1 MLDHAE
7 FNQMKLKLVIKICMY
22 PQLSIIFLRE
32 FDHSLRNIWTFKK
45 HWNKLIE
52 PYMDSLLC
60 RVLDKAVFQPS
71 SMSAC
76 FFFIQ
81 YKNKHDF
88 CSINMV
94 MF

>member
-1 MLDHAE
+1 
-7 FNQMKLKLVIKICMY
+7 MY
-22 PQLSIIFLRE
+22 VSTRAFQLSIIFLRE

-71 SMSAC
+71 SMSAS
-76 FFFIQ
+76 FSFIQ

-88 CSINMV
+88 CSINIARNGDV
-94 MF
+94 LTAICQSL